1 MLQRRS
7 FMAML
12 GLAPVAGAVGVEA
25 QPMPSGVSI
34 VNPLDAVSNVEW
46 AKRRVDAI
54 RWARQNA
61 MPVGDEHFLGSPADV
76 IDDEVLAMKS
86 WSTQHKQRA
95 MRERRLRRYRENYL
109 SDALAR
115 VEKEVKLSLA
125 PEWVRRFLS

>member
-1 MLQRRS
+1 MLARRS

-12 GLAPVAGAVGVEA
+12 GLAPVAGAMGVE
-25 QPMPSGVSI
+25 PSVPTAAVSV
-34 VNPLDAVSNVEW
+34 VNPLDAASDIEW
-46 AKRRVDAI
+46 AKRRVAAI

-76 IDDEVLAMKS
+76 IDDEVTAMKS
-86 WSTQHKQRA
+86 WSPQHKRRA
-95 MRERRLRRYRENYL
+95 MRERRMRRYRETYL